1 MEQNDDNPIDR
12 ALNLGPLARDDY
24 SKAISTIVSTARND
38 SAKEDFTFAR
48 ANIREVVENGNDAI
62 SKLAVIA
69 DQSQNPRAFEVL
81 AKLMD
86 SMVAANKQLL
96 DIQQQIRTIEKADM
110 PHNEEAKK
118 NNGSIFVGSTA
129 ELQIFIN
136 NQNKTSEGESN
147 GLHLPDRMVKDK

>member
-1 MEQNDDNPIDR
+1 MDSNDDDDPINR
-12 ALNLGPLARDDY
+12 ALNLGPLPERSHAV
-24 SKAISTIVSTARND
+24 ATIIAAATND

-62 SKLAVIA
+62 AKLAVIA

-96 DIQQQIRTIEKADM
+96 ELQKEIRTIDKADV
-110 PHNEEAKK
+110 PKDEDARKHVT
-118 NNGSIFVGSTA
+118 NNLFVGSTA
-129 ELQIFIN
+129 ELQKMIEDM
-136 NQNKTSEGESN
+136 KKS
-147 GLHLPDRMVKDK
+147 

>member
-1 MEQNDDNPIDR
+1 MDNNDDDNPINR
-12 ALNLGPLARDDY
+12 ALNLGPVARNDY
-24 SKAISTIVSTARND
+24 SKAVSTIVNTARND

-62 SKLAVIA
+62 AKLASIA

-96 DIQQQIRTIEKADM
+96 ELQKEIRTIDKADM
-110 PHNEEAKK
+110 PQDEEAKK
-118 NNGSIFVGSTA
+118 SVTNNLFVGSTA
-129 ELQIFIN
+129 ELQKMIEDM
-136 NQNKTSEGESN
+136 KKS
-147 GLHLPDRMVKDK
+147 

>member
-1 MEQNDDNPIDR
+1 MDSNDDEDPINR
-12 ALNLGPLARDDY
+12 ALNLGPIPDY
-24 SKAISTIVSTARND
+24 SKTVSTIVAVAKND

-62 SKLAVIA
+62 AKLAVIA

-96 DIQQQIRTIEKADM
+96 ELQKEIRTIEKADV
-110 PHNEEAKK
+110 PQDEHARKHVT
-118 NNGSIFVGSTA
+118 NNLFVGSTA
-129 ELQIFIN
+129 ELQKMIEDMK
-136 NQNKTSEGESN
+136 KT
-147 GLHLPDRMVKDK
+147 

>member
-1 MEQNDDNPIDR
+1 MDNNDDDNPINK
-12 ALNLGPLARDDY
+12 ALNLGPVARNDY
-24 SKAISTIVSTARND
+24 SKAVSTIVTAARND

-62 SKLAVIA
+62 AKLSVIA

-96 DIQQQIRTIEKADM
+96 DLQKEIRTIDKADM
-110 PHNEEAKK
+110 PQDEEAKK
-118 NNGSIFVGSTA
+118 NVTNNLFVGSTA
-129 ELQIFIN
+129 DLQKMIEDM
-136 NQNKTSEGESN
+136 KSRE
-147 GLHLPDRMVKDK
+147 

>member
-1 MEQNDDNPIDR
+1 MDSNDDDDPINR
-12 ALNLGPLARDDY
+12 ALNLGPLPAR
-24 SKAISTIVSTARND
+24 SQAVATIIAAATND

-62 SKLAVIA
+62 AKLAVIA

-96 DIQQQIRTIEKADM
+96 ELQKEIRTIDKADV
-110 PHNEEAKK
+110 PQDENARKHVT
-118 NNGSIFVGSTA
+118 NNLFVGSTA
-129 ELQIFIN
+129 ELQKMIEDMKKPN
-136 NQNKTSEGESN
+136 E
-147 GLHLPDRMVKDK
+147 